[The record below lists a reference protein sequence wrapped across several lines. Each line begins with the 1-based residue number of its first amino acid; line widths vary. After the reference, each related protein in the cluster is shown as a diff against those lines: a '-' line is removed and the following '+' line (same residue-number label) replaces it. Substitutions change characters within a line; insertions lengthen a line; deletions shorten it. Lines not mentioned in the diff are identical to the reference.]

1 MLSTIV
7 IYRRQKADLYFIT
20 SIILGIGRILLL
32 ASKWDMRSI
41 LFGESLGG
49 LSFGLFF
56 ALSSEYKMQALPK
69 LLLLSTIVS
78 FLCMALFAS
87 IYHGENDFNLS
98 IEDILLALVHGLIL
112 DSLGHL
118 FWTRVQSMSA
128 SRNEDLGAIVSLVY
142 YLPIIS
148 LILILGILR
157 ERHIFHWY
165 FAGSLVLITVSAL
178 LPFYLRKIRTKKEYQ

>member
-1 MLSTIV
+1 
-7 IYRRQKADLYFIT
+7 
-20 SIILGIGRILLL
+20 LLL
-32 ASKWDMRSI
+32 ASKWICGSI

-69 LLLLSTIVS
+69 LLLLIHHCFVSMYGIVRKH
-78 FLCMALFAS
+78 LPW
-87 IYHGENDFNLS
+87 ENDFNLS